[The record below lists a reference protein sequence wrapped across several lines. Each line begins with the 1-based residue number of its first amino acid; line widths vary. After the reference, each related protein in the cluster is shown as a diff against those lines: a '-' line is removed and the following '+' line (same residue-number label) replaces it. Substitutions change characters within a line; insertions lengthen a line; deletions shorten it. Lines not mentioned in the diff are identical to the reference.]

1 MKTSYSLYILLLV
14 FLIILSSLFINIDKK
29 IIIESFQRN
38 SFRVNSDKIWDKI
51 NTKRTKQRLR
61 MFETMEN
68 VKLSDNFKQNIIDQ
82 VLNGNLFFHR
92 LTNQIIKEQLKIY
105 NTINDIEN
113 RNKIDDFNL
122 IDDFTRDMM
131 TPKIFRLFRLANKNI

>member
-14 FLIILSSLFINIDKK
+14 FLIMLSSLFINIDKK
-29 IIIESFQRN
+29 IIIESFQMN
-38 SFRVNSDKIWDKI
+38 SFRDNWVKI

-61 MFETMEN
+61 MFETTEN
-68 VKLSDNFKQNIIDQ
+68 IELSDIFKQNIIDQ

-92 LTNQIIKEQLKIY
+92 LTNQILKEQLKIY

-122 IDDFTRDMM
+122 IDNFTRDMM

>member
-29 IIIESFQRN
+29 IIIESYERT
-38 SFRVNSDKIWDKI
+38 SFRDNWVKI
-51 NTKRTKQRLR
+51 NTTRTNQRLR
-61 MFETMEN
+61 MFENTEN
-68 VKLSDNFKQNIIDQ
+68 IELSDNFKQNIIDQ
-82 VLNGNLFFHR
+82 VLNGNLFSHR

-113 RNKIDDFNL
+113 RNKIYDFNL
-122 IDDFTRDMM
+122 IDNFTRDMM

>member
-1 MKTSYSLYILLLV
+1 MNTSYSLYILLLV

-29 IIIESFQRN
+29 IIIESFQMN
-38 SFRVNSDKIWDKI
+38 SFRANWDKI
-51 NTKRTKQRLR
+51 NTKRTNQRLR
-61 MFETMEN
+61 MFETTEN
-68 VKLSDNFKQNIIDQ
+68 IELSDNFKENIIDQ
-82 VLNGNLFFHR
+82 VLNGNLFSRR

-113 RNKIDDFNL
+113 RNKIGDFNL
-122 IDDFTRDMM
+122 IDNFTRDMM

>member
-1 MKTSYSLYILLLV
+1 M
-14 FLIILSSLFINIDKK
+14 
-29 IIIESFQRN
+29 N
-38 SFRVNSDKIWDKI
+38 SFRDNWVKI

-61 MFETMEN
+61 MFETTEN
-68 VKLSDNFKQNIIDQ
+68 IELSDIFKQNIIDQ

-92 LTNQIIKEQLKIY
+92 LTNQILKEQLKIY

-122 IDDFTRDMM
+122 IDNFTRDMM